1 MLSNS
6 IIFFLEIIKKKS
18 LDKFEVLKLGIM
30 FELAIFCLT
39 CALTLSDPIQQGK
52 ICWPLLPL
60 AR

>member
-39 CALTLSDPIQQGK
+39 CALRLSDPIQQGK
-52 ICWPLLPL
+52 IC
-60 AR
+60 